1 MLPKLKAP
9 TYSLELP
16 STGEQI
22 KFRPFLVKEQ
32 KLLMMA
38 QESDDQ
44 QQVIDAVSKIIS
56 SCTFQKIDP
65 LTSPLFDIE
74 YVFIKLRSKSVGENV
89 EVRLLCPDDEETYVT
104 TKISLEDV
112 GISVG
117 DEHTNKI
124 QLTDKIKLVMKY
136 PQIMDMKGL
145 SFGEMKQ
152 FEMVFSIL
160 KHCIW
165 EVHDGD
171 TVYNKVDLK
180 LKDLEEFIDS
190 FDVSQLE
197 EVMKFFNTM
206 PKVTHTVK
214 VKNPKTQVES
224 DVVIEGLES
233 FLG

>member
-1 MLPKLKAP
+1 MLPKLNAP

-44 QQVIDAVSKIIS
+44 QEVIDAVSKIIS

-65 LTSPLFDIE
+65 LSSPLFDIE

-112 GISVG
+112 SVSVG

-124 QLTDKIKLVMKY
+124 QLTEKIKLVMKY
-136 PQIMDMKGL
+136 PQIVDMKGL
-145 SFGEMKQ
+145 SFEDMKQ

-165 EVHDGD
+165 QVHDGD

-180 LKDLEEFIDS
+180 QKDLEEFIDS

-197 EVMKFFNTM
+197 QVMKFFNTIL
-206 PKVTHTVK
+206 K
-214 VKNPKTQVES
+214 
-224 DVVIEGLES
+224 
-233 FLG
+233 

>member
-1 MLPKLKAP
+1 MLPKLNAP

-44 QQVIDAVSKIIS
+44 QEVIDAVSKIIS
-56 SCTFQKIDP
+56 SCTFQKVDP

>member
-1 MLPKLKAP
+1 MLPKLNAP

-44 QQVIDAVSKIIS
+44 QEVIDAVSKIIS

>member
-1 MLPKLKAP
+1 MLPKLNAP

>member
-1 MLPKLKAP
+1 MLPKLNAP

-44 QQVIDAVSKIIS
+44 QEVIDAVSKIIS
-56 SCTFQKIDP
+56 SCTFQKVDP

-89 EVRLLCPDDEETYVT
+89 EVRLLCPDDDQTYVT

-112 GISVG
+112 GVSVG

-124 QLTDKIKLVMKY
+124 QLTDKIKLIMKY

-160 KHCIW
+160 KHCI
-165 EVHDGD
+165 
-171 TVYNKVDLK
+171 KR
-180 LKDLEEFIDS
+180 
-190 FDVSQLE
+190 
-197 EVMKFFNTM
+197 MCA
-206 PKVTHTVK
+206 
-214 VKNPKTQVES
+214 
-224 DVVIEGLES
+224 
-233 FLG
+233 

>member
-1 MLPKLKAP
+1 MLPKLNAP

-180 LKDLEEFIDS
+180 IKDLEEFIDS

>member
-1 MLPKLKAP
+1 MLPKLNAP

-44 QQVIDAVSKIIS
+44 QEVIDAVSKIIS
-56 SCTFQKIDP
+56 SCTFQKVDP

-89 EVRLLCPDDEETYVT
+89 EVRLLCPDDDQTYVT

-112 GISVG
+112 GVSVG

-124 QLTDKIKLVMKY
+124 QLTDKIKLIMKY

>member
-1 MLPKLKAP
+1 MLPKLNAP

-56 SCTFQKIDP
+56 SCTFGKVDP

-89 EVRLLCPDDEETYVT
+89 EVRLLCPDDDETYVT

-112 GISVG
+112 SVSVG

-124 QLTDKIKLVMKY
+124 QLTEKIKLVMKY

-152 FEMVFSIL
+152 FEMVFTIL

-171 TVYNKVDLK
+171 TVFNKVDLK

-233 FLG
+233 FLA

>member
-1 MLPKLKAP
+1 MLPKLNAP

-44 QQVIDAVSKIIS
+44 QQVIDAMSKIIS
-56 SCTFQKIDP
+56 SCTFGKVDP
-65 LTSPLFDIE
+65 LTCPLFDVE

-89 EVRLLCPDDEETYVT
+89 EVSLLCPDDEETYVT
-104 TKISLEDV
+104 TKINLEDV
-112 GISVG
+112 NVSVG
-117 DEHTNKI
+117 DGHTNNI
-124 QLTDKIKLVMKY
+124 ELTDKIKLVMKY
-136 PQIMDMKGL
+136 PQIVDMKGL
-145 SFGEMKQ
+145 GFEDMKQ

-165 EVHDGD
+165 QVHDGD

-180 LKDLEEFIDS
+180 QKDLEEFIDS

-197 EVMKFFNTM
+197 QVMKFFNTM
-206 PKVTHTVK
+206 PKVSHTVK
-214 VKNPKTQVES
+214 VTNPKTQVES
-224 DVVIEGLES
+224 DIKIEGLES

>member
-1 MLPKLKAP
+1 MLPKLNAP

-56 SCTFQKIDP
+56 SCTFQKVDP

>member
-1 MLPKLKAP
+1 MLPKLNAP

-56 SCTFQKIDP
+56 SCTFQKVDP

-89 EVRLLCPDDEETYVT
+89 EVRLLCPDDDQTYVT

-112 GISVG
+112 GVSVG

-124 QLTDKIKLVMKY
+124 QLTDKIKLIMKY

>member
-1 MLPKLKAP
+1 MLPKLNAP

-89 EVRLLCPDDEETYVT
+89 EVRLLCPDDDQTYVT

>member
-1 MLPKLKAP
+1 MLPKLNAP

-165 EVHDGD
+165 QVHDGD

-180 LKDLEEFIDS
+180 QKDLEEFIDS